1 MKKNPVNAS
10 KKKKAITKPKTV
22 IDLDED
28 VPIFSAVSN
37 VDLEN
42 LNISITANIKDLLVP
57 LIQQI
62 REIRDFLNLRTKC
75 MDPKPNFNNDL
86 TDIICDK
93 DLIVENEI
101 FKVKLEEADK
111 ENTFLRG
118 EVKDLTVLLNAKIQT
133 SSHNFKTNSKE
144 CLFQE
149 NFDTQVQSQFSFQTN
164 SPKDNMLYNQ
174 NNFSN
179 KRDSFIPQIN
189 SNLTTPATS
198 DPDLKSSVISTYNN
212 SKTLELFNKSSVVD
226 FTIDEILTELG
237 NESEIHNGSILLFPP
252 IEKQEIS
259 PSHPNVPFKSSSPFC
274 HEKEQKQRREEI
286 CTTKDIVNEFKSVR
300 LISLEDRRLSRSF
313 NDRASHINKTD
324 KSNNNAPASYNHS
337 SPETTDTAVE
347 QKINVSENSSGN
359 NANFSHRLMSV
370 NNVYN
375 VDAHPW
381 PKNTILVAGDSIIN
395 GINEKRISTNFK
407 SVKVRCFSGATI
419 DDMYFNLIPLLRKK
433 PVALVLHVGT
443 NNSSNETPFQIYDK
457 LLNLVHFIKE
467 NNPNCHA
474 VLSSSIDRLDGK
486 AALTIKRINSLLSE
500 SSLDINDNSNIGH
513 SFLGIHGLHL
523 NGRGVGKL
531 ALNFVKRIR
540 SILNSGSAKQKL
552 KEVHSRI
559 SSF

>member
-10 KKKKAITKPKTV
+10 KKTKTITKPKTV

-28 VPIFSAVSN
+28 VPIFSTVSN

-42 LNISITANIKDLLVP
+42 LNISVTVNIKDLLAP

-62 REIRDFLNLRTKC
+62 REIRDFLNLCTKC

-86 TDIICDK
+86 TDICDK
-93 DLIVENEI
+93 DLIAENEI
-101 FKVKLEEADK
+101 LKVKLEETDK
-111 ENTFLRG
+111 ENTFLKG
-118 EVKDLTVLLNAKIQT
+118 EVKDLTVLLNGKIQT
-133 SSHNFKTNSKE
+133 SSHNFKKNSKE
-144 CLFQE
+144 CLLQE

-164 SPKDNMLYNQ
+164 SPKGNILYNQ

-179 KRDSFIPQIN
+179 KRDSFILQIN

-198 DPDLKSSVISTYNN
+198 DPDLRSSGISTHNN
-212 SKTLELFNKSSVVD
+212 SKILELFNKSSVVD

-259 PSHPNVPFKSSSPFC
+259 PSYPNVPSKSSSFIF

-286 CTTKDIVNEFKSVR
+286 STTKDLSDSVKEFKSVR
-300 LISLEDRRLSRSF
+300 LISLEDRRLPRSF
-313 NDRASHINKTD
+313 NDRTSHINKTD
-324 KSNNNAPASYNHS
+324 KSNNNAPASRNHS
-337 SPETTDTAVE
+337 SSETTDTTVE
-347 QKINVSENSSGN
+347 QKINAPDNSSGN
-359 NANFSHRLMSV
+359 NANFSNPLMSA

-375 VDAHPW
+375 VY
-381 PKNTILVAGDSIIN
+381 NYNAGDSMIN
-395 GINEKRISTNFK
+395 GINERRISTNFK

-419 DDMYFNLIPLLRKK
+419 HDMYFNLIPLLRKK
-433 PVALVLHVGT
+433 PTALVLHVGT
-443 NNSSNETPFQIYDK
+443 NNSSNETSFQIYDK

-467 NNPNCHA
+467 NNPNCHV
-474 VLSSSIDRLDGK
+474 VLSSLIDRLDDGK
-486 AALTIKRINSLLSE
+486 AALTTKRLNSLLSE
-500 SSLDINDNSNIGH
+500 SSLDIIDNSSIGH

-523 NGRGVGKL
+523 NEHGVGKL

-540 SILNSGSAKQKL
+540 SILNSRSAKQKP